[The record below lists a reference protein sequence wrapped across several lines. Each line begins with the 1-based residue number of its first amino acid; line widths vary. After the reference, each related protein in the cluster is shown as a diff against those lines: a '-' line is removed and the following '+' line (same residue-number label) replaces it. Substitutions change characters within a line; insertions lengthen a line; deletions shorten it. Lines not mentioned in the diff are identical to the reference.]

1 MKLKKR
7 IVQTTLVL
15 AFLLT
20 SYIGARANTL
30 YPYKNELL
38 LTNKERS
45 IESVFLRNEN
55 NKEIY
60 ITPLVYSFN
69 PQTLQITD
77 NQNYVFVRTDKDT
90 FKVRAD
96 ETFELKYEVVPTE
109 SFPNGTY
116 FNLIILQAQ
125 HEDSILNQTNPVSL
139 SDSLSQL
146 VVLHVSDGDVYGIT
160 NEFANISLEIV
171 ENGIPFI
178 RPTRIKY
185 VYQNI
190 TNYVLQPEGE
200 IQVYNKK
207 GSYAPE
213 YIKINDK
220 EEKLYPGG
228 VMEEEFEINK
238 YALTDVFNERTIVG
252 RFYNGIDENFII
264 KEIQQ
269 ETSYLFLGSMLVIG
283 VSLIFLV
290 KSVIKERV
298 FSKKKSA

>member
-1 MKLKKR
+1 M
-7 IVQTTLVL
+7 
-15 AFLLT
+15 
-20 SYIGARANTL
+20 
-30 YPYKNELL
+30 
-38 LTNKERS
+38 
-45 IESVFLRNEN
+45 ESVFLRNEN
-55 NKEIY
+55 RKDIY

-77 NQNYVFVRTDKDT
+77 NKSYIFVRTDKDE
-90 FKVRAD
+90 FKVRPD
-96 ETFELKYEVVPTE
+96 ETFELKYEIVPTE

-116 FNLIILQAQ
+116 FNIIMLQTQ
-125 HEDSILNQTNPVSL
+125 HEDSILNQTNPISL

-146 VVLHVSDGDVYGIT
+146 VVLHVTDGDVKGIT
-160 NEFANISLEIV
+160 NEFANVSLEIV
-171 ENGIPFI
+171 DNGIPFI
-178 RPTRIKY
+178 RPTKIKY

-190 TNYVLQPEGE
+190 TNYVLEPTGE

-213 YIKINDK
+213 YIKINKD

-228 VMEEEFEINK
+228 VMEEEFEIEK

-269 ETSYLFLGSMLVIG
+269 ETSYMFLGSSLVIV
-283 VSLIFLV
+283 VSLIFLL
-290 KSVIKERV
+290 KSIIKEKI
-298 FSKKKSA
+298 FSKKKPA